1 MFKLDVKIQAH
12 NQLLLHKRINITVF
26 TEYIIALDI
35 LIIYKITMEHI
46 IHIKCKL
53 QDVYAFAYNSFK
65 VKLFYIIKVFI
76 HLSQRFTT

>member
-1 MFKLDVKIQAH
+1 MLKLDVKIQTH

-35 LIIYKITMEHI
+35 LINYKITIKNI

-53 QDVYAFAYNSFK
+53 QEIYAFAYNSFK

-76 HLSQRFTT
+76 HLS